1 LAVAAGRL
9 DAFRAAQEAEHARF
23 MGDVSFFALLD
34 RLEPLVRRDPD
45 LGLTPLV
52 AGAADFVTAR
62 WIGGVEVEPPSP
74 AWRWDAAHR
83 RVVTML
89 AA

>member
-1 LAVAAGRL
+1 
-9 DAFRAAQEAEHARF
+9 

-45 LGLTPLV
+45 LGLTPLGERVV

-74 AWRWDAAHR
+74 AWRWNAAHQR
-83 RVVTML
+83 LVTML